1 MQRLIY
7 LFCLLVVLFFSSC
20 DVMKYVTVSVDYTPK
35 QVFRPDST
43 KIVLISYF
51 DIRTFK
57 NITNR
62 KAESI
67 KAGALGSLKYAYR
80 QLAQLP
86 NVKVTLLFD
95 SVYFTPI
102 QDSIKKLADKYHSDY
117 VLALSDFVPNIDM
130 TGSDNETVYY
140 SSSVNLAYILYEKNG
155 EFSKTLNG
163 FMNEPKFQQPNV
175 GLIGNLIFQPTVGGN
190 KNSIIATAEKATQNA
205 LQDYLPYSI
214 VNQRP
219 LFNDDIFQ
227 PAVMQ
232 IISKNYSQADTLLRP
247 YLKSDNNTIAG
258 KAAYNLAVVQE
269 SEGDIDRAIKTVN
282 ISLERLKGQYPLL
295 QYPNSLLVGLQQE
308 R

>member
-1 MQRLIY
+1 MRCIIFLY
-7 LFCLLVVLFFSSC
+7 CLFFILVLSGC

-43 KIVLISYF
+43 KIVLINQF
-51 DIRTFK
+51 DIRTLK

-67 KAGALGSLKYAYR
+67 KAGALGSLKYAYK
-80 QLAQLP
+80 QLTQLP
-86 NVKVTLLFD
+86 NVKVTYLVD
-95 SVYFTPI
+95 SVYFTTNT
-102 QDSIKKLADKYHSDY
+102 DSIKTLAEKYHADY
-117 VLALSDFVPNIDM
+117 VLALVDFKPNIDM
-130 TGSDNETVYY
+130 TGSDNDNVYY
-140 SSSVNLAYILYEKNG
+140 SSSVNLSFLLYEKNG
-155 EFSKTLNG
+155 LFTKTLNG

-219 LFNDDIFQ
+219 LFNDEVFQ

-232 IISKNYSQADTLLRP
+232 IMAKNYSKADTLLRP
-247 YLKSDNNTIAG
+247 FLKSENNTLAG
-258 KAAYNLAVVQE
+258 KGAYNLAVVQE

-282 ISLERLKGQYPLL
+282 ISLEKLKGQYPFL
-295 QYPNSLLVGLQQE
+295 QYPNSLLEGLMQE